1 MIHLF
6 GRIDRIN
13 TIKPNRVVASG
24 RDLDEGIM
32 LKRLGRVCRLRNSLG
47 RAADQVKP
55 PR

>member
-6 GRIDRIN
+6 GRIDRID
-13 TIKPNRVVASG
+13 TIKLDRVVASG
-24 RDLDEGIM
+24 RDLDEVIM
-32 LKRLGRVCRLRNSLG
+32 LKRLGRVCRFRNSLR